1 MRDLAVLFR
10 GNNFLRL
17 LGGLGVT
24 LKLSALSVALSVA
37 LGLVV
42 GALMTL
48 KNPVL
53 KAFFRLWLET
63 VRIVPQLVL
72 LFLVY
77 FGLAKAFNL
86 QISGETAAV
95 AVFTFWG
102 AGEMGDLV
110 RGAITSIPVHQ
121 RESSAALGLT
131 RGQCWRFV
139 LLPQAARRLVPQAI
153 NLATRMI
160 KTTSLVML
168 IGVVEVLPG
177 HQPGHPHDQDHLA
190 GDADRR
196 GGGAEGG
203 QPDHRCRPL
212 RRAPG
217 RGVGVRRG
225 VYAVLH
231 RLLAHIA
238 GGGQAGKALG
248 GVTGG
253 NEMSEKPILE
263 IRHLSK
269 RFDANGVLKD
279 VSLTLNEGEVIVIVG
294 PSGCG
299 KSTLLR
305 CVNGLERPDGGE
317 ILLDGARVDA
327 GADLVQV
334 RRQIGMVFQS
344 YDLFPHMDVMGNL
357 TLGPVQAL
365 KRPRA
370 QVEAEAQKMLER
382 VGLGDKAHALP
393 RQLSGGQK
401 QRVALVRAMLMH
413 PRLLLLDE
421 ITAALDPEMVREV
434 LNVVLDLAR
443 DGMTMLIVT
452 HEMRFAE
459 AVADRVVFLE
469 GGVVLEEAPPAQFF
483 HHPETERAR
492 QFLDT
497 FEFKAVK

>member
-1 MRDLAVLFR
+1 
-10 GNNFLRL
+10 
-17 LGGLGVT
+17 
-24 LKLSALSVALSVA
+24 
-37 LGLVV
+37 
-42 GALMTL
+42 
-48 KNPVL
+48 
-53 KAFFRLWLET
+53 
-63 VRIVPQLVL
+63 
-72 LFLVY
+72 
-77 FGLAKAFNL
+77 
-86 QISGETAAV
+86 
-95 AVFTFWG
+95 
-102 AGEMGDLV
+102 
-110 RGAITSIPVHQ
+110 
-121 RESSAALGLT
+121 
-131 RGQCWRFV
+131 
-139 LLPQAARRLVPQAI
+139 
-153 NLATRMI
+153 
-160 KTTSLVML
+160 
-168 IGVVEVLPG
+168 
-177 HQPGHPHDQDHLA
+177 
-190 GDADRR
+190 
-196 GGGAEGG
+196 
-203 QPDHRCRPL
+203 
-212 RRAPG
+212 
-217 RGVGVRRG
+217 
-225 VYAVLH
+225 
-231 RLLAHIA
+231 
-238 GGGQAGKALG
+238 
-248 GVTGG
+248 
-253 NEMSEKPILE
+253 MSEKPILE

-393 RQLSGGQK
+393 RQLSGGQN